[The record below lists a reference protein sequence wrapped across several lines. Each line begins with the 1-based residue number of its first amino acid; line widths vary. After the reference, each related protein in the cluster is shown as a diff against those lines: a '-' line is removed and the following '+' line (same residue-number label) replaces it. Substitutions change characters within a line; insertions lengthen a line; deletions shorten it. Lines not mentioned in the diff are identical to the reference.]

1 MDLKEKLAELSAKLD
16 KLKENATALS
26 ADEMEKQINEI
37 KLEIS
42 KMEENKINSKLDH
55 IEDSMKG
62 MAVNNLSKIRVDDD
76 AEIGAKSPWSNTDGC
91 Y

>member
-1 MDLKEKLAELSAKLD
+1 MDQKEKLAELSAKLD
-16 KLKENATALS
+16 KLKENAPALS
-26 ADEMEKQINEI
+26 ADEMEKQLNEI

-55 IEDSMKG
+55 IENSMKG
-62 MAVNNLSKIRVDDD
+62 MIDETLGKIIVDDD
-76 AEIGAKSPWSNTDGC
+76 AEIGVRSPWSNTQGC